1 MDNYEIMSF
10 KAVRYKNLYQRLK
23 SGASLRLFAKSTQ
36 VDFNNK
42 KSTK

>member
-23 SGASLRLFAKSTQ
+23 SGASLQLFEKSAQ
-36 VDFNNK
+36 VVFNNL

>member
-23 SGASLRLFAKSTQ
+23 SGASLRLFAKSAQ
-36 VDFNNK
+36 VGFNNK